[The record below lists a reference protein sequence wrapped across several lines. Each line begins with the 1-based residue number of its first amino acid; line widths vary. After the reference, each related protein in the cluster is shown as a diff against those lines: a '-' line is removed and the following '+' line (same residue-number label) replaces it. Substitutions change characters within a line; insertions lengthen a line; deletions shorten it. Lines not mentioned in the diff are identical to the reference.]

1 MFPNNNPNM
10 NLNNI
15 NNFNYEQMMMYN
27 QMMNN
32 QMMNNQMMNNQMMNN
47 QMMNNQMMNI
57 MLQNQMNQNNNNQ
70 NEEPVMHIFY
80 HTAYDDILKKL
91 TDQKK
96 AIIFKDPINNKT
108 ITKQIPIYFTK
119 NELYSF
125 VNGVN
130 MAKTVLMYD
139 NNILD
144 DDDSSIN
151 DIPNN
156 STIFLFLSPSYNK
169 FKQSGLYKYLCNNY
183 PNNQKIN
190 VIVNIGDHRYVFT
203 FSRDFPISL
212 MIQLFCV
219 LLDTKKSDGYLYC
232 GSILNINDNRKIGD
246 LTSISNEMGILIVS
260 SRGVIANYFNGKIIT
275 VAMLYKNRNIFKYYC
290 ISKYS
295 PISRLFKL
303 EHDNNLKNKK
313 IIYNGK
319 ELNKNDKH
327 SLASLGINDVF
338 GCIVEEI

>member
-15 NNFNYEQMMMYN
+15 NNFNYEQMMIYN

-32 QMMNNQMMNNQMMNN
+32 QMMNNQMINN

-57 MLQNQMNQNNNNQ
+57 MLQNQMNQNNQNNNNQ
-70 NEEPVMHIFY
+70 NEEEPVMHIFY
-80 HTAYDDILKKL
+80 HTAYDDILKEL

-96 AIIFKDPINNKT
+96 TIIFKDPINNKS

-119 NELYSF
+119 NELYSL

-130 MAKTVLMYD
+130 MAKTILMYEK
-139 NNILD
+139 NILD

-169 FKQSGLYKYLCNNY
+169 FKHSGLYKYLYENY
-183 PNNQKIN
+183 PNNQIIN
-190 VIVNIGDHRYVFT
+190 VIVKIGEENYNFA
-203 FSRDFPISL
+203 FSEDFPISL
-212 MIQLFCV
+212 MIKLFYA
-219 LLDTKKSDGYLYC
+219 LFGTNNRYLFNNKT
-232 GSILNINDNRKIGD
+232 LKINDNRKIGD
-246 LTSISNEMGILIVS
+246 LLKTGAMIIATQKRYVK
-260 SRGVIANYFNGKIIT
+260 ANYFNGKQIKVT
-275 VAMLYKNRNIFKYYC
+275 MFYKNRNIFKFYS

-295 PISRLFKL
+295 PISELFKL
-303 EHDNNLKNKK
+303 DDDNNLNNKK

-327 SLASLGINDVF
+327 SLASLGINNDF